1 MATPRRSRLALRAA
15 AIVGIALVLSEI
27 LLQLAGLIAARGRRA
42 AVPIPPGAV
51 TILVVGDSHAA
62 GGGAAPD
69 GSLPVHLERMLAA
82 RHPGTT
88 FRVVNA
94 GLSGANSAWV
104 ANRLETN
111 IATYDPAV
119 IIVWVGLND
128 IWNLTETEVW
138 PGGGFGIAVRR
149 MLLHSRL
156 YRLAT
161 VLWHTGALEAD
172 SGWTLQRQA
181 GLRTG
186 SVPEAEVQRGLTF
199 DLDRMAHMAFRR
211 RLPIVF
217 MLYPVPYPVNRTIG
231 SVAMRLGVPTI
242 QTSLDVARARAAG
255 HDGAAIMNL
264 AAGPHPTGL
273 LYRYI
278 AESTLPLV
286 EKLLRERGIPLT
298 PAGPSP

>member
-1 MATPRRSRLALRAA
+1 MARAV
-15 AIVGIALVLSEI
+15 AIAGIALVLAEV
-27 LLQLAGLIAARGRRA
+27 LLQLAALVAPVLGRQA
-42 AVPIPPGAV
+42 TEPPAPGAV

-62 GGGAAPD
+62 GGGAPP
-69 GSLPVHLERMLAA
+69 GESLPVHLERLLAA

-94 GLSGANSAWV
+94 GVSGANSAWV
-104 ANRLETN
+104 ANRLERHVD
-111 IATYDPAV
+111 AYHPAV
-119 IIVWVGLND
+119 IVVWVGLND

-186 SVPEAEVQRGLTF
+186 SLPPEDVRRGLTF
-199 DLDRMAHMAFRR
+199 DLTRMARMAFALRIPM
-211 RLPIVF
+211 LF
-217 MLYPVPYPVNRTIG
+217 MLYPLPYPIVNHTIA
-231 SVAMRLGVPTI
+231 SVATRLGVPTI
-242 QTSLDVARARAAG
+242 QTSLDVARARDDG
-255 HDGAAIMNL
+255 HDRAAIMSF

-278 AESTLPLV
+278 AESTLPML
-286 EKLLRERGIPLT
+286 ERLLRERGISFA
-298 PAGPSP
+298 PAGPSS